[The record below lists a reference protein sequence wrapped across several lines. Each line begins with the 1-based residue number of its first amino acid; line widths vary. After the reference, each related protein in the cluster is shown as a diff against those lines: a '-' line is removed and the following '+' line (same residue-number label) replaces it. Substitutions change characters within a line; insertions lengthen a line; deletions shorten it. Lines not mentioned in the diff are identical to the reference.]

1 MFELFHFFRN
11 LSFSI
16 MRSLLPK
23 NLRFPKVRLFQYIN
37 GITDVLGT
45 TLRLLLNII
54 AHFYDTTSLTAN
66 SLHAHCSCGGLPANI
81 AMA

>member
-1 MFELFHFFRN
+1 MFELFQYFRN
-11 LSFSI
+11 HFYSI
-16 MRSLLPK
+16 STPLA
-23 NLRFPKVRLFQYIN
+23 NWFPKVRLFQYIN

-45 TLRLLLNII
+45 TLRLLLNTM
-54 AHFYDTTSLTAN
+54 AHFYNTASLTAN